1 MAEPSPVARAV
12 LTFALLG
19 ILAATLVG
27 VGGALVLR
35 RLATGQA
42 LTQAQD
48 FTAFS
53 ARVVERRVTDGLVT
67 GDAQAAVAV
76 ASVVGDAVLHPPV
89 VRVKIWTQD
98 GEIVYSD
105 ETRLIG
111 ERYELGEDELEAI
124 EHGGVTA
131 EVSDLTEP
139 ENRFERGQGE
149 LLEVYTTIRTPDGT
163 PLLFETYQRSESVS
177 TSGRELALTFAP
189 VLGIALV
196 TFLAVVIPLAWILAR
211 RLARAQRDRERL
223 LQRTADISD
232 RERRRIAR
240 DLHDGP
246 VQDLVGLSMTLSA
259 AAERTDDVTVR
270 ETLRDAAAAT
280 RTSIGTLRSAVVG
293 VYPPN
298 LQRSG
303 LEAALNDLTA
313 ALRRDGVG
321 VTVEVS
327 PDARF
332 GERVDETV
340 YRAAREALRNV
351 ATHAGAT
358 TVRVDV
364 RRADG
369 RAILEIADDG
379 RGLDPAEVDQ
389 ARGDGHLGLQILR
402 DLVDDVG
409 GDLSI
414 SSPPAGGVLVHAEL
428 PA

>member
-1 MAEPSPVARAV
+1 MAEPSPVGRAV

-19 ILAATLVG
+19 VLAAIVVG

-35 RLATGQA
+35 RLATDQA
-42 LTQAQD
+42 LTQARD

-53 ARVVERRVTDGLVT
+53 ARVVERRVTDGLVA
-67 GDAQAAVAV
+67 GDAEAAVAV

-89 VRVKIWTQD
+89 VRVKIWTED

-111 ERYELGEDELEAI
+111 ERYELGDDELEAL

-131 EVSDLTEP
+131 AVSDLSEP

-149 LLEVYTTIRTPDGT
+149 LLEVYTSIHTPDGT

-177 TSGRELALTFAP
+177 SSGRELALTFAP

-196 TFLAVVIPLAWILAR
+196 AFLAVVIPLAWALAR

-223 LQRTADISD
+223 LQRSADISD

-246 VQDLVGLSMTLSA
+246 VQDLAGLSMTLSA
-259 AAERTDDVTVR
+259 AAERTDDVAVR
-270 ETLRDAAAAT
+270 QTLRDAATAT

-293 VYPPN
+293 VYPPS

-321 VTVEVS
+321 VTVDVS
-327 PDARF
+327 SDARF

-340 YRAAREALRNV
+340 YRVAREALRNV
-351 ATHAGAT
+351 ATHASAT
-358 TVRVDV
+358 TVRVSVGRDG
-364 RRADG
+364 G

-379 RGLDPAEVDQ
+379 RGLDPAEMEE

-402 DLVDDVG
+402 DLVDDAEG
-409 GDLSI
+409 ALSV
-414 SSPPAGGVLVHAEL
+414 SSPPAGGVLVHAEV
-428 PA
+428 PE